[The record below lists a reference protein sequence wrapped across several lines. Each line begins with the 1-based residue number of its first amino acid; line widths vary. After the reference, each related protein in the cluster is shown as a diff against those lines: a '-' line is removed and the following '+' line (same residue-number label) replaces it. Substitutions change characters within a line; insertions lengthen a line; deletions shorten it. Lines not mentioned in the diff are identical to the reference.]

1 MSRSQGKTDRDTL
14 DITDRSAEAA
24 TPSSP
29 SSRSNGFSVAS
40 PPSVLQSR
48 GRGLERDELLG
59 SNVSRLQPPR
69 TPVSTRSRARDTSSD
84 YYTAIWGSPYER
96 SVSPS
101 TTARTAL
108 SEQVPSEYQLESSP
122 IPTFGLEHLVPSRL
136 GDLSLLRP
144 ELSVPLQPYT
154 EEEDNSHTPRS
165 RTKRWV
171 HLPQRDPSERPHR
184 RTRESQSHSESED
197 INQSRATSPL
207 PERTPREQASK
218 GHKKREENRTL
229 NQQTFLEILKDD
241 QVGEMSSLYASRW
254 ADTPPPEEE
263 EEAAKVPLGNAVA
276 EKPLPELP
284 KEQQTPPNNKEPENS
299 KGEETLEKRTDGV
312 PQVKEPD
319 QSEPPSNASSVPR
332 VADSTRL
339 EPPRLKKRLSW
350 RGKTCIVQIPSLDFH
365 SLGLPMPMNRDEVQQ
380 RIKSFEDAGYN
391 TQGFDLSS
399 DQPSDD
405 LGHARPIYPDENETQ
420 AFADQN
426 PPKVMLPDLNRWKKM
441 QDDLIEAK
449 LAALGVASAPDEPPE
464 PPSEDP
470 LGQSSVGQYQ
480 SLPFSPPITTGSA
493 GSIGRPG
500 PVRGHSQ
507 TMSVASSLSP
517 GVGPL
522 GHMHRHSTFAGPFGF
537 PQLQN
542 HQLPQQNQ
550 SPLVPSMQ
558 TFSPQ
563 LPLGSPG
570 VSRGNSPAQ
579 FPALRQDLAGLPGSG
594 SPLGQQMVPQTPQD
608 YSRDM
613 VADQRRRQHGYSQ
626 SMQPSSISL
635 PPQSSFMPQLPSL
648 QQTPVLPELPEEDDE
663 EELQE
668 QERVST
674 PDLKAYVPPHKRAE
688 FNSDIAVPSPTRGH
702 RHNPSEGLEREVL
715 EAEQRR
721 ESGWRD
727 VQEATEQLPR
737 SETPADKEPPSEDP
751 PTQEEAH
758 AFRKSGSRFN
768 PAASSFSFNP
778 GATFTPGKTA
788 FTFDPTP
795 AKPFSFQG
803 NGHTRQASSGSSN
816 VSAPSFTPK
825 TQPALPKTD
834 FNFSAQGPTCQPAE
848 RDADT
853 ERTQDDT
860 FADADQPPSIFGKV
874 DIPDIVKP
882 ARRSKAVAIVKPE
895 ESADAEE
902 SEEDHEDS
910 EGRIAASDER
920 HKRQRKRGDSGD
932 QVPQFAEPTPLPPLP
947 SFSKGPSPFR
957 HQGPTESTVD
967 QFEAEMHRAFDAVA
981 GRSSEES
988 EPVFEKDEPSHA
1000 QKPSHGHSH
1009 KSSGS
1014 LSALARPFK
1023 PSGADSMP
1031 KPPSR
1036 EAESPTKQKRF
1047 DSISELEDGEI
1058 REDEEASTLPSR
1070 QSPPRD
1076 GQPTSHSQAS
1086 GRIGEVAHGEPS
1098 FDEIDAVMRQLNE
1111 ADGGDEQNQTR
1122 GREQSPIPRSEEQA
1136 MPGVEYI
1143 QGWSRDNL
1151 SNRSPVRPRVPADS
1165 AFSAHERTETVDPAA
1180 NSWPQIHRLNKAED
1194 APPSEWS
1201 DMLSSPDQNKL
1212 HARSGFFDNH
1222 IEDVL
1227 GRVVDRR
1234 LRPFEDA
1241 LRTMQTATKKKG
1253 KLEDPPFV
1261 QRASS
1266 TAESDADDEDD
1277 LSDAPRQRP
1286 ISRGRDKRVDDIKAA
1301 VLEAL
1306 REQSPR
1312 RPKSSHDIADLHSAL
1327 ADMKVSFARAASASL
1342 ELEDV
1347 RVVVEEVMSRHNQ
1360 ALVSTTGEEQKFT
1373 HQREMSELE
1382 GRLNETL
1389 AGALEEAN
1397 HRRSVEEREAE
1408 SRRMLRLAEE
1418 ELQLLRDSNRDD
1430 DGRFSA
1436 MEEERRE
1443 LLERAERAEEA
1454 NQDAEERIRGFE
1466 AENEAMQG
1474 TLEEYRMSSTKWRQ
1488 DIDEAQREREELEK
1502 TISELERQLED
1513 GQESSA
1519 SMRRRLEKLHHD
1531 MATAAGQ
1538 LTSEKASWKSRE
1550 EDYRLRCEALEA
1562 ESAHRARKEHEL
1574 QEELRVAR
1582 ATMTE
1587 SSDARVA
1594 LEQAR
1599 ASNMSLD
1606 ELVGKLQAGLAEQQA
1621 LTARYERDFHDS
1633 REASRAEISRTRM
1646 SLETEVEAANYQV
1659 NVVRAELEGEL
1670 FKVRTALEN
1679 AKMEA
1684 ENARERHERLLEE
1697 EDSARREALRKV
1709 NHANSVALDEAR
1721 SKHESG
1727 VQDLMTQHARAM
1739 QHAIEDKQRSEYI
1752 LNERLSLSEAKLEH
1766 ANDRIL
1772 HLEERLEIAKSA
1784 AQAAVMNVQSR
1795 GAPGPVQT
1803 PNSSPEKVS
1812 PQALR
1817 ESILVLQE
1825 QLQERESHIDRL
1837 QNKVDNEGPTKL
1849 KERDSEIAWLREL
1862 LSVRNEDL
1870 TELVN
1875 TLARPTFDRDAVR
1888 DIAIRIRANLQMEQ
1902 QEKERL
1908 GHDGQSLGNQALAS
1922 LSSFATPKAASLT
1935 TAFNKWRTN
1944 MESSAL
1950 KSAPRSAPA
1959 ARSGT
1964 PSKTRPSA
1972 LPSGYV
1978 AGLMTPP
1985 ASNVRN
1991 TPSPDA
1997 LTSLP
2002 PPRLQP
2008 RSPSN
2013 ELPRP
2018 SSRRS
2023 ESSNKQDQT
2032 HTEQPATPLFG
2043 EHSYDH
2049 DAKDNG
2055 PDMQTYEDDDLDIAD
2070 DAAPAF
2076 RSLEEELDT
2085 QEEIEA
2091 SS

>member
-14 DITDRSAEAA
+14 DITDRSAEAG
-24 TPSSP
+24 TSSSL
-29 SSRSNGFSVAS
+29 SSRSNDFSVAS
-40 PPSVLQSR
+40 PPSVLESR

-59 SNVSRLQPPR
+59 SNISRLQPPR

-101 TTARTAL
+101 TTVRTAL

-122 IPTFGLEHLVPSRL
+122 VPTFGLEHLVPSRL

-144 ELSVPLQPYT
+144 ELSVPSQSYAE

-171 HLPQRDPSERPHR
+171 HLPQRDPSETPHWR
-184 RTRESQSHSESED
+184 SGESQSHSEIED
-197 INQSRATSPL
+197 TDQSRATSPV
-207 PERTPREQASK
+207 PEKTPRESAGR

-241 QVGEMSSLYASRW
+241 RVGEMTSLYASRW

-263 EEAAKVPLGNAVA
+263 EVAKLPMGNTAAD
-276 EKPLPELP
+276 KPLPELP
-284 KEQQTPPNNKEPENS
+284 KEEQTAEKREDPGS
-299 KGEETLEKRTDGV
+299 LKGEETLEKRTDGV
-312 PQVKEPD
+312 PQVREPH
-319 QSEPPSNASSVPR
+319 QSEPPSNANPTPR

-365 SLGLPMPMNRDEVQQ
+365 ALGLPVPMNRDEVQQ

-399 DQPSDD
+399 DHPSED
-405 LGHARPIYPDENETQ
+405 LGHARPIYPDETETQ
-420 AFADQN
+420 AFANQN
-426 PPKVMLPDLNRWKKM
+426 PPKVLLPDLNRWKKM

-449 LAALGVASAPDEPPE
+449 LAALGVASVPDEPPE
-464 PPSEDP
+464 PASEDV
-470 LGQSSVGQYQ
+470 LGPPSGGQYP
-480 SLPFSPPITTGSA
+480 SLPFSPPLTTGSA
-493 GSIGRPG
+493 GSLGRPG

-507 TMSVASSLSP
+507 TMSVASPLSP
-517 GVGPL
+517 GIGPL

-537 PQLQN
+537 PQLQT

-550 SPLVPSMQ
+550 SPLVPNMQ

-563 LPLGSPG
+563 LAMGSPG
-570 VSRGNSPAQ
+570 VSRGSSPAQ
-579 FPALRQDLAGLPGSG
+579 FPALRQDLAGLSGSG

-608 YSRDM
+608 YSRGM

-635 PPQSSFMPQLPSL
+635 PPQSSFVPQLPSL

-668 QERVST
+668 EERVST

-721 ESGWRD
+721 ESGWRG
-727 VQEATEQLPR
+727 VREETEQLPR

-788 FTFDPTP
+788 FTFDSTP

-803 NGHTRQASSGSSN
+803 NGHTRQASSGSFN

-834 FNFSAQGPTCQPAE
+834 FNFSAQGPTFQPAE
-848 RDADT
+848 RDVDT
-853 ERTQDDT
+853 ERSQDDT
-860 FADADQPPSIFGKV
+860 PAVADQPPSIFGKV
-874 DIPDIVKP
+874 DLPDIVKP
-882 ARRSKAVAIVKPE
+882 ARRSKAIAIVKPE
-895 ESADAEE
+895 SANAEG
-902 SEEDHEDS
+902 SDEEQEDS
-910 EGRIAASDER
+910 EGRIAANDDR

-988 EPVFEKDEPSHA
+988 EPVFEKAEPSHA

-1009 KSSGS
+1009 KSSNS

-1023 PSGADSMP
+1023 PNAADSVP
-1031 KPPSR
+1031 KSPSK
-1036 EAESPTKQKRF
+1036 EADSPTKQGRF

-1070 QSPPRD
+1070 QSPRRD
-1076 GQPTSHSQAS
+1076 EQPTSHSQAS
-1086 GRIGEVAHGEPS
+1086 GRIGEVAHAEPS

-1111 ADGGDEQNQTR
+1111 ADGGNEQDQTTER
-1122 GREQSPIPRSEEQA
+1122 AMSPTPRSEEQA

-1143 QGWSRDNL
+1143 QGWPRDHT
-1151 SNRSPVRPRVPADS
+1151 SNSGPMRPRVPADS

-1180 NSWPQIHRLNKAED
+1180 NNWPQINRLNKAED
-1194 APPSEWS
+1194 APASDWS

-1212 HARSGFFDNH
+1212 QARSGFFDNH

-1241 LRTMQTATKKKG
+1241 LRTMQTAAKKKG
-1253 KLEDPPFV
+1253 KVEDPPSV

-1286 ISRGRDKRVDDIKAA
+1286 MSRGRDKRVDDIKAA

-1360 ALVSTTGEEQKFT
+1360 ALVSTKGEEQKFT

-1513 GQESSA
+1513 GQDSSA

-1562 ESAHRARKEHEL
+1562 ENAHRARKDHEL
-1574 QEELRVAR
+1574 QEELRIAR
-1582 ATMTE
+1582 ASMSE
-1587 SSDARVA
+1587 SSDARMA
-1594 LEQAR
+1594 LDQAR
-1599 ASNMSLD
+1599 ASNLSLD
-1606 ELVGKLQAGLAEQQA
+1606 ELVGKLQAELAEHQA

-1633 REASRAEISRTRM
+1633 REAGRAEISRTRM

-1670 FKVRTALEN
+1670 FKVRTELEN
-1679 AKMEA
+1679 ANMEA

-1727 VQDLMTQHARAM
+1727 VQDLMAQHARAM

-1795 GAPGPVQT
+1795 GAPAPVQKSNGT
-1803 PNSSPEKVS
+1803 PEKVS

-1902 QEKERL
+1902 QEKERF

-1950 KSAPRSAPA
+1950 KNAPRSAPA

-1985 ASNVRN
+1985 ASNIRN

-1997 LTSLP
+1997 MTSLP
-2002 PPRLQP
+2002 PPRMQP

-2018 SSRRS
+2018 SSRRA
-2023 ESSNKQDQT
+2023 ESPNKQDQT

-2043 EHSYDH
+2043 EHNYDR
-2049 DAKDNG
+2049 DATDNG
-2055 PDMQTYEDDDLDIAD
+2055 PEMQTYEDDDLDIAD

-2085 QEEIEA
+2085 QDETEET
-2091 SS
+2091 S